1 MRTERGR
8 FKFIMLFFAILAS
21 LREIDYIFFTVL
33 TEKTPNRE
41 GLAMDPTD
49 IPQGRLYTDLS
60 HLMRIISPP
69 ADYAEE
75 AAHWRTVL
83 REKLGP
89 GRHNIL
95 ELGVGGG
102 HNLSH
107 LTADFAAAAVD
118 LSEAMLA
125 ECGRLNPGVELHQGD
140 MRSVRLGRKF
150 AAVLIHDA
158 ISYMLTQDD
167 LLAAFRTAAAHLE
180 PGGVFITS
188 PDRFAE
194 DFRGPETGQYTNA
207 VGDMQVTYMEY
218 VHDPDPSDTT
228 LEMLFFYL
236 IKERGRLR
244 IEHDRHMVGIFPR
257 QTWLS
262 LLQEAGFAAKVRA
275 FRLSGRERP
284 YELLVGVL
292 A

>member
-1 MRTERGR
+1 MAVEP
-8 FKFIMLFFAILAS
+8 A
-21 LREIDYIFFTVL
+21 
-33 TEKTPNRE
+33 
-41 GLAMDPTD
+41 D
-49 IPQGRLYTDLS
+49 IPQGRLYSDLS

-69 ADYAEE
+69 GDYAEE

-89 GRHNIL
+89 GRHCLL

-107 LTADFAAAAVD
+107 LTADFDAVAVD
-118 LSEAMLA
+118 LSQDMLA
-125 ECGRLNPGVELHQGD
+125 ECGRLNPGVELHCGD

-158 ISYMLTQDD
+158 ISYMLTEAD
-167 LLAAFRTAAAHLE
+167 LSAAFRTAAAHLE
-180 PGGVFITS
+180 RGGVFITC

-194 DFRGPETGQYTNA
+194 DFQEPETELYTNTL
-207 VGDMQVTYMEY
+207 GNTTVTYMEY
-218 VHDPDPSDTT
+218 VHDPDPDDTA
-228 LEMLFFYL
+228 LEILFFYL

-244 IEHDRHMVGIFPR
+244 IEHDRHSVGIFPR
-257 QTWLS
+257 RTWLR
-262 LLQEAGFAAKVRA
+262 LLGEAGFAAEVRS
-275 FRLSGRERP
+275 FRLSGYERP